1 MKITRKQIRNIL
13 KEALLNEKREMLPI
27 MVNPYEDL
35 ETMNRVANYALDN
48 DIEGALADEMVNY
61 ENLDMDLDEMR
72 GWVTKVGKNDGSYSD
87 DAVVPD
93 NWDLAKVQKF
103 MKDLENAWYEKQGEA
118 ADAEHAAEPSKG
130 EREVIGSSLT
140 MKYVTQDDIKRI
152 TYQIRRKGG
161 KPSNINLE
169 YNPEGG
175 GTDFGNI
182 TADQAKRAGFDLQK
196 IADVLY
202 AYGGKEQK
210 KSPSVKRT
218 PSMYD

>member
-72 GWVTKVGKNDGSYSD
+72 GWVTKVGKNDGSYSE

-103 MKDLENAWYEKQGEA
+103 MNDLENAWYEKQGEA
-118 ADAEHAAEPSKG
+118 ADAEHASEPSKG

-140 MKYVTQDDIKRI
+140 MKYVTRDDIKRI

-169 YNPEGG
+169 YKPEGG
-175 GTDFGNI
+175 GSDFGNI

-218 PSMYD
+218 PPMYD

>member
-1 MKITRKQIRNIL
+1 
-13 KEALLNEKREMLPI
+13 

-72 GWVTKVGKNDGSYSD
+72 GWVTKVGKNDGSYSE

-103 MKDLENAWYEKQGEA
+103 MNDLENAWYEKQGEA
-118 ADAEHAAEPSKG
+118 ADAEHASEPSKG

-140 MKYVTQDDIKRI
+140 MKYVTKDDIKRI

-169 YNPEGG
+169 YKPEGG
-175 GTDFGNI
+175 GSDFGNI

-210 KSPSVKRT
+210 KSPPVKRT